1 MCINDVYKPCTGK
14 RETMNQVQ
22 IIRPCQLVTRIKT
35 ENLIERYLAFV
46 DVAKKSAETYA
57 KAIKQLVIY
66 LTLRNIEQPQRKDI
80 ISFREEL
87 RATNHKASTIQT
99 YIVSVRLFFKWTAQE
114 GIYPNIADNIKCP
127 KVSREHK
134 KDYLT
139 ANQIKNILKGID
151 TSTLQGKRDYA
162 LISLLV
168 TCGLRTIEVVRANK
182 EDLQALGEN
191 TVLYIQG
198 KGREDKAEYVK
209 VPAQTEKAIREYLKE
224 RGKTEASEPLFASLS
239 NNSKGQR
246 MTTRAIRGIVKEN
259 FLKAGYDS
267 DRLTAHSLRHTA
279 VTLSLLAGKDITEV
293 QEFARHR
300 NIATTMIY
308 NHALDKAKNSCSNAI
323 SDAIFA

>member
-1 MCINDVYKPCTGK
+1 MCIRNAQERGN
-14 RETMNQVQ
+14 MN
-22 IIRPCQLVTRIKT
+22 LVKFENCNLVSKIES
-35 ENLIERYLAFV
+35 ENLISRYIAFV

-57 KAIKQLVIY
+57 KAIKQLIIY
-66 LTLRNIEQPQRKDI
+66 LRLRSIEEPQREDI

-87 RATNHKASTIQT
+87 KATNHKASTIQT
-99 YIVSVRLFFKWTAQE
+99 YIVSIRLFFKWTAQE

-139 ANQIKNILKGID
+139 ANQIKEILKGID
-151 TSTLQGKRDYA
+151 RETLQGKRDYA

-209 VPAQTEKAIREYLKE
+209 VPQPTEKAIREYLKA
-224 RGKTEASEPLFASLS
+224 RGKIEDNEPLFASLS
-239 NNSKGQR
+239 NNSKGER
-246 MTTRAIRGIVKEN
+246 MTTRAIRGIVKDS
-259 FLKAGYDS
+259 FIKVGYDS
-267 DRLTAHSLRHTA
+267 NRLTTHSLRHTA
-279 VTLSLLAGKDITEV
+279 VTLSLLSGKDITEV
-293 QEFARHR
+293 QEFARHK

>member
-1 MCINDVYKPCTGK
+1 
-14 RETMNQVQ
+14 MN
-22 IIRPCQLVTRIKT
+22 LVKF
-35 ENLIERYLAFV
+35 EHCNLVSKIESEDLISRYIAFV

-57 KAIKQLVIY
+57 KAIKQLIIY
-66 LTLRNIEQPQRKDI
+66 LRLRSIEEPQREDI

-87 RATNHKASTIQT
+87 KATNHKASTIQT
-99 YIVSVRLFFKWTAQE
+99 YIVSIRLFFKWTAQE

-139 ANQIKNILKGID
+139 ANQIKEILKGID
-151 TSTLQGKRDYA
+151 KETLQGKRDYA

-209 VPAQTEKAIREYLKE
+209 VPQPTENAIREYLKA
-224 RGKTEASEPLFASLS
+224 RGKIEDNEPLFASLS
-239 NNSKGQR
+239 NNSKGER
-246 MTTRAIRGIVKEN
+246 MTTRAIRGIVKDS
-259 FLKAGYDS
+259 FIKVGYDS
-267 DRLTAHSLRHTA
+267 NRLTTHSLRHTA
-279 VTLSLLAGKDITEV
+279 VTLSLLSGKDITEV

>member
-1 MCINDVYKPCTGK
+1 MCIRDAQERGN
-14 RETMNQVQ
+14 MN
-22 IIRPCQLVTRIKT
+22 LVKF
-35 ENLIERYLAFV
+35 EHCNLVSKIESEDLISRYIAFV

-57 KAIKQLVIY
+57 KAIKQLIIY
-66 LTLRNIEQPQRKDI
+66 LRLRSIEEPQREDI

-87 RATNHKASTIQT
+87 KATNHKASTIQT
-99 YIVSVRLFFKWTAQE
+99 YIVSIRLFFKWTAQE

-139 ANQIKNILKGID
+139 ANQIKEILKGID
-151 TSTLQGKRDYA
+151 RETLQGKRDYA

-209 VPAQTEKAIREYLKE
+209 VPQPTEKAIREYLKA
-224 RGKTEASEPLFASLS
+224 RGKIEDNEPLFASLS
-239 NNSKGQR
+239 NNSKGER

-267 DRLTAHSLRHTA
+267 DRLTTHSLRHTA

>member
-1 MCINDVYKPCTGK
+1 
-14 RETMNQVQ
+14 MN
-22 IIRPCQLVTRIKT
+22 LVKFEHCNLVSKIES
-35 ENLIERYLAFV
+35 ENLISRYIAFV

-57 KAIKQLVIY
+57 KAIKQLIIY
-66 LTLRNIEQPQRKDI
+66 LRLRSIEEPQREDI

-87 RATNHKASTIQT
+87 KATNHKASTIQT
-99 YIVSVRLFFKWTAQE
+99 YIVSIRLFFKWTAQE

-139 ANQIKNILKGID
+139 ANQIKEILKGID
-151 TSTLQGKRDYA
+151 RETLQGKRDYA

-198 KGREDKAEYVK
+198 KGREDRAEYVK
-209 VPAQTEKAIREYLKE
+209 VPQPTEKAIREYLKA
-224 RGKTEASEPLFASLS
+224 RGKIEDNEPLFASLS
-239 NNSKGQR
+239 NNSKGER
-246 MTTRAIRGIVKEN
+246 MTTRAIRGIVKES

-267 DRLTAHSLRHTA
+267 NRLTTHSLRHTA

-308 NHALDKAKNSCSNAI
+308 NHALDKAKNSCSNAV

>member
-1 MCINDVYKPCTGK
+1 
-14 RETMNQVQ
+14 MN
-22 IIRPCQLVTRIKT
+22 LVKFEHCNLVSKIES
-35 ENLIERYLAFV
+35 ENLISRYIAFV

-57 KAIKQLVIY
+57 KAIKQLIIY
-66 LTLRNIEQPQRKDI
+66 LRLRSIEEPQREDI

-87 RATNHKASTIQT
+87 KATNHKASTIQT
-99 YIVSVRLFFKWTAQE
+99 YIVSIRLFFKWTAQE

-139 ANQIKNILKGID
+139 ANQIKEILKGID
-151 TSTLQGKRDYA
+151 RETLQGKRDYA

-209 VPAQTEKAIREYLKE
+209 VPQPTEKAIREYLKA
-224 RGKTEASEPLFASLS
+224 RGKIEDNEPLFASLS
-239 NNSKGQR
+239 NNSKGER
-246 MTTRAIRGIVKEN
+246 MTTRAIRGIVKDS
-259 FLKAGYDS
+259 FIKVGYDS
-267 DRLTAHSLRHTA
+267 NRLTTHSLRHTA
-279 VTLSLLAGKDITEV
+279 VTLSLLSGKDITEV
-293 QEFARHR
+293 QEFARHK

>member
-1 MCINDVYKPCTGK
+1 MCIRDAQERGN
-14 RETMNQVQ
+14 MN
-22 IIRPCQLVTRIKT
+22 LVKFEHCNLVSKIES
-35 ENLIERYLAFV
+35 ENLISRYIAFV

-57 KAIKQLVIY
+57 KAIKQLIIY
-66 LTLRNIEQPQRKDI
+66 LRLRSIEEPQREDI

-87 RATNHKASTIQT
+87 KATNHKASTIQT
-99 YIVSVRLFFKWTAQE
+99 YIVSIRLFFKWTAQE

-139 ANQIKNILKGID
+139 ANQIKEILKGID
-151 TSTLQGKRDYA
+151 RETLQGKRDYA

-182 EDLQALGEN
+182 EDLQALGET

-209 VPAQTEKAIREYLKE
+209 VPQPTEKAIREYLKA
-224 RGKTEASEPLFASLS
+224 RGKIEDNEPLFASLS
-239 NNSKGQR
+239 NNSKGGR
-246 MTTRAIRGIVKEN
+246 MTTRAIRGIVKES

-267 DRLTAHSLRHTA
+267 NRLTTHSLRHTA

-308 NHALDKAKNSCSNAI
+308 NHALDKAKNSCSNAV